1 MIVISEL
8 LDMFVRDPQIET
20 NEATYLINEI
30 VSSITKS
37 KALEDVLVI
46 ASLPFCNVSSN
57 HKGKPSISSYNR
69 VVHTRFDKS
78 MEIIDKE
85 NNMIDIKIRNNIKKT
100 KNITNDCHDRK
111 LLSINKR
118 DLLIVSAPTK

>member
-1 MIVISEL
+1 LSNTIITRTFTVYQLADIVINQLPKVIQQYDAKMVVVSDL

-37 KALEDVLVI
+37 KALDDVLVI

-57 HKGKPSISSYNR
+57 HKGKPSSS
-69 VVHTRFDKS
+69 
-78 MEIIDKE
+78 
-85 NNMIDIKIRNNIKKT
+85 
-100 KNITNDCHDRK
+100 
-111 LLSINKR
+111 
-118 DLLIVSAPTK
+118 